1 MQSLRLIDG
10 DIQFDDS
17 GELLLVDE
25 TEELAQ
31 CCAISLGTRTG
42 EWFLNPDLGIDFD
55 LFTGKSVNE
64 EEMRD
69 ELNRALLEDE
79 RIESV
84 EEITFDIDRKA
95 RVMTVGFVATGTNGE
110 IVEQEGVEIGVG

>member
-1 MQSLRLIDG
+1 MQSLKLIDG
-10 DIQFDDS
+10 DIQFDDF
-17 GELLLVDE
+17 GELLLVED

-55 LFTGKSVNE
+55 LFTGKTVNE

-69 ELNRALLEDE
+69 ELNRALLDDD
-79 RIESV
+79 RIDSV
-84 EEITFDIDRKA
+84 EEITFSIDLKA
-95 RVMTVGFVATGTNGE
+95 RVMTVSFLAIGTNGE
-110 IVEQEGVEIGVG
+110 VVEQERVKIGVG

>member
-1 MQSLRLIDG
+1 MQSLKLENG
-10 DIQFDDS
+10 DIQFDDT
-17 GELLLVDE
+17 GELLLVEE

-31 CCAISLGTRTG
+31 CCEIGLGTRTG

-55 LFTGKSVNE
+55 LFRGKDVNE

-84 EEITFDIDRKA
+84 EEITFSIDRRA
-95 RVMTVGFVATGTNGE
+95 RVMTVAFVATGTNGE

>member
-10 DIQFDDS
+10 DIQFDEF
-17 GELLLVDE
+17 GELLLVEE

-31 CCAISLGTRTG
+31 CCEISLGTRTG
-42 EWFLNPDLGIDFD
+42 EWFLNPELGIDFD
-55 LFTGKSVNE
+55 LFTGKSVDE

-69 ELNRALLEDE
+69 ELNRALLDDE

-84 EEITFDIDRKA
+84 EEITFSIDRRA
-95 RVMTVGFVATGTNGE
+95 RVMTVAFVATGTNGE
-110 IVEQEGVEIGVG
+110 VIEQEGWK

>member
-1 MQSLRLIDG
+1 MQSLKLMDG
-10 DIQFDDS
+10 DLQFDDS
-17 GELLLVDE
+17 GELLVVED

-55 LFTGKSVNE
+55 LFTGKDVNE

-69 ELNRALLEDE
+69 ELNRALLEDD

-84 EEITFDIDRKA
+84 EEITFSMDRKS
-95 RVMTVGFVATGTNGE
+95 RVMTVAFLATGTNGE
-110 IVEQEGVEIGVG
+110 VVEQEGVKIGVG